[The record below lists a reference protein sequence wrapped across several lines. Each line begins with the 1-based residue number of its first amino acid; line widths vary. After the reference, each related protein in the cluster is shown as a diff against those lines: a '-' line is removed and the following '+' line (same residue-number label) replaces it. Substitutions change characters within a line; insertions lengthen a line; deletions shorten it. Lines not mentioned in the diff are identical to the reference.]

1 MFASADLLLT
11 ERKPGRLHHSVTERR
26 GPVGLAVASVV
37 TRALNSLL
45 VGVNARD
52 AITLTSVTALLL
64 LAGVLGCLVPART
77 AIGVDP
83 ASALRS
89 D

>member
-1 MFASADLLLT
+1 M
-11 ERKPGRLHHSVTERR
+11 
-26 GPVGLAVASVV
+26 
-37 TRALNSLL
+37 L